1 MEAALRARDAG
12 KPYDVILMD
21 IQMPIMDG
29 YTATSRLR
37 SEGYRGV
44 IIGLTAHTMSG
55 DRDKCLAAGCDDY
68 ATKPIDRPK
77 LIALVAELC
86 QRSRRQPESLAD

>member
-1 MEAALRARDAG
+1 
-12 KPYDVILMD
+12 MD
-21 IQMPIMDG
+21 IQMPVMDG

-37 SEGYRGV
+37 AAGYDGA

-68 ATKPIDRPK
+68 ATKPIDRAK
-77 LIALVAELC
+77 LVTLISELC
-86 QRSRRQPESLAD
+86 GVKQRSRPIAE